1 MCICTELCLI
11 WESDRF
17 LRFLKNFRLH
27 SPSVRPSIR
36 SRHFSFWIFA
46 PFEQSCSAF
55 GIHGVILSYSHIAF
69 EVLGT
74 IKKNIERNSIWL
86 GCWYYISDKI
96 MNIVAHKYYFLQCK
110 KVLFLFLWIY
120 NLSAG
125 NFIRHVFW
133 GLPLALSCAY
143 LFWNDIWVYVHS
155 SL

>member
-1 MCICTELCLI
+1 MTVSFIFWKT
-11 WESDRF
+11 SDYI
-17 LRFLKNFRLH
+17 LALTVH
-27 SPSVRPSIR
+27 PSVPDISVSEASLRLNRVALLS
-36 SRHFSFWIFA
+36 
-46 PFEQSCSAF
+46 
-55 GIHGVILSYSHIAF
+55 GYGVILSYSHIAF